1 MQLLTWGPEFE
12 PFIGVEFTLKK
23 SLWPDKGLWEK
34 CLLETKAVE
43 YLICRVARMENLKL
57 S

>member
-1 MQLLTWGPEFE
+1 MTWGPEFE